1 MGLRAYNSQLSR
13 RWNGELRN
21 GGSGVGLLPCW
32 NLVPIEAQFGLGGMG
47 GHAMTVRASLFSRR
61 SLAKLISLL
70 GGILVFS
77 NCFKCN
83 VT

>member
-1 MGLRAYNSQLSR
+1 MEVPVLVCCLVGTWYQSKRSLAL
-13 RWNGELRN
+13 GEF
-21 GGSGVGLLPCW
+21 GG
-32 NLVPIEAQFGLGGMG
+32 GGWG
-47 GHAMTVRASLFSRR
+47 GHARTVRASLFSRR